1 MAQSL
6 TIIVLVL
13 LVCAAAMTLRLGAR
27 QSRIDRQVATA
38 LPTSDPASLPSIR
51 RLEAGSRWRFLH
63 RLANYNAGIVY
74 AWGPAYVLL
83 AGVLAAAAIFY
94 VNSLLNFYFSSVH
107 ASLAAAI
114 VAILVVRG
122 LFGWQQRRLAN
133 QLFRQLPDMIEL
145 VTSTVRSGLP
155 VNEAFRTVSH
165 EMPQPT
171 AGQFTIVC
179 SELSLG
185 RPPEEALEGVYR
197 RTRVAEYG
205 MFAVTLAVQMK
216 SGGGLAESLQTLADT
231 VRQRVAL
238 SARAKALAAE
248 VIFSSRA
255 LSFAPVII
263 GGLLYWTN
271 PQAVD
276 LLFYDPI
283 GRKLL
288 AYAAASVL
296 VGVFVIRWMIG
307 RETTI

>member
-1 MAQSL
+1 MQAL
-6 TIIVLVL
+6 IIVVL
-13 LVCAAAMTLRLGAR
+13 LLLTCAAATTLLLDAR
-27 QSRIDRQVATA
+27 QRRIDRQLAIA
-38 LPTSDPASLPSIR
+38 LPTSHSASLPSVR
-51 RLEAGSRWRFLH
+51 RSHVESRQLFLH
-63 RLANYNAGIVY
+63 RLANYRAGITY
-74 AWGPAYVLL
+74 DWGPAFVLP
-83 AGVLAAAAIFY
+83 AGIIAAAAIFY
-94 VNSLLNFYFSSVH
+94 ANTLLEFPALYV
-107 ASLAAAI
+107 SLAAVI
-114 VAILVVRG
+114 VAMVVVRG
-122 LFGWQQRRLAN
+122 LFGWQQRRLATR
-133 QLFRQLPDMIEL
+133 LFRQLPDTIQL

-155 VNEAFRTVSH
+155 VNEAFRTISR

-171 AGQFTIVC
+171 AGQFAIVC

-185 RPPEEALEGVYR
+185 RSTEEALEDVYR
-197 RTRVAEYG
+197 RTQVAEYG
-205 MFAVTLAVQMK
+205 MFAVTLAVQAK
-216 SGGGLAESLQTLADT
+216 SGGGLTETLQTLGDT

-238 SARAKALAAE
+238 AARAKALAAE